1 MKVKH
6 KIVRRV
12 IALIVLLTSAAALWS
27 ADIPPLR
34 GRINDTAGVLSS
46 QTAKDLENYL
56 AAVERTTNA
65 QIALLTIDSL
75 DGEAIESYGLRVADE
90 WKLGTADSDNGA
102 LLLVAMAEKKVRI
115 EVGYGLEGNL
125 TDAMSGFIIREVIV
139 PEFKRGNFDTGISEG
154 LKAIGGQV
162 TGDAPLDIQDVGS
175 TSRNDDSE
183 GIPLFFLIFL
193 FVFIFGRLGRY
204 RHLRRRGMSPMSAFF
219 LGSML
224 GGATRGRSGFGSSSG
239 GFSGGGFSGGGG
251 GFGGGGAS
259 GGW

>member
-1 MKVKH
+1 MVKPNMSR
-6 KIVRRV
+6 IFV
-12 IALIVLLTSAAALWS
+12 ILVILLTSATALWS
-27 ADIPPLR
+27 VDVPPLR

-46 QTAKDLENYL
+46 NAADDLENYL
-56 AAVERTTNA
+56 AAVERTSGA
-65 QIALLTIDSL
+65 QIALLTVDSL
-75 DGEAIESYGLRVADE
+75 DGEPIESYGLRVADQ
-90 WKLGTADSDNGA
+90 WKLGTAESDNGA

-154 LKAIGGQV
+154 LKAMGGQV
-162 TGDAPLDIQDVGS
+162 TGDAPLDTRDVGS
-175 TSRNDDSE
+175 AARDDESE
-183 GIPLFFLIFL
+183 GVPLFFLIFL